1 LTLSLAKILH
11 GVNAFE
17 INDNQEDEAGAAL
30 TRRSEC
36 NNVTLGWK
44 PMNGVFG
51 MHRSSLARR
60 RIGASGCH
68 LCRRKKK
75 HRTGSFA

>member
-1 LTLSLAKILH
+1 VHPDVSFAKMLY

-36 NNVTLGWK
+36 NNVTLVG
-44 PMNGVFG
+44 N
-51 MHRSSLARR
+51 R
-60 RIGASGCH
+60 
-68 LCRRKKK
+68 
-75 HRTGSFA
+75 